1 MRLTLRRSAP
11 LPETPGTAGPARV
24 DPPTKPLP
32 KRLRPGAVA
41 VIDHED
47 LDRVS
52 AEALVAC
59 QPAAVLNAARST
71 SGRYPN
77 LGPEI
82 LVGAGIPLV
91 DDLGADVM
99 SLTEGHRL
107 RVVDGSVYEGETLV
121 AEGVTQTAE
130 TVAAAM
136 EEARAGL

>member
-1 MRLTLRRSAP
+1 MRMTLRKRP
-11 LPETPGTAGPARV
+11 VLPTEPGVTGPARV
-24 DPPTKPLP
+24 DPRTKALT
-32 KRLRPGAVA
+32 KRLRPGDIA
-41 VIDHED
+41 VIDHLD

-82 LVGAGIPLV
+82 LVAAGIPLV
-91 DDLGADVM
+91 DDLGVDVM

-107 RVVDGSVYEGETLV
+107 RVVEGSVYDGETLV
-121 AEGVTQTAE
+121 AEG
-130 TVAAAM
+130 
-136 EEARAGL
+136 